1 MKLWDADI
9 RDILGRWRQRPPL
22 VLDLRRDGFCLVRV
36 REGTAEVLAEQ
47 AVNPLSPHYRELLLE
62 GLRGAVQDQGVGG
75 SPAATFLQRGDYSL
89 QVVDAPQVAE
99 GEMLAA
105 LRWQL
110 ADLLDFPVQ
119 EAVLG
124 AFPVPDSE
132 GRQIFAVA
140 ARESVVQER
149 VDLLRGAGLQPFYVG
164 IADLALRD
172 LCWLLPEEAGGAGL
186 LFLEAQACHLTVV
199 QGGSYR
205 FGRPLPIGQRH
216 FPAGIDAAAFGAA
229 SEDLALE
236 VQRTLDFYENRFRRP
251 PPTVLYLQGGPEAL
265 AGVLSEQ
272 LGRRCRNVEEIVGAA
287 DSQCLLAQAFAAEL
301 PAP

>member
-1 MKLWDADI
+1 MKLWDADL
-9 RDILGRWRQRPPL
+9 RDILARWRRRPPL
-22 VLDLRRDGFCLVRV
+22 VVDLRRDGFCLVRV
-36 REGTAEVLAEQ
+36 QGGAAEVLAEQ
-47 AVNPLSPHYRELLLE
+47 ALNPLSPRYRELLLE
-62 GLRGAVQDQGVGG
+62 GLRGAVQEGSVGG

-140 ARESVVQER
+140 VRESVVQER

-186 LFLEAQACHLTVV
+186 LFLEAQTCHLTVV

-205 FGRPLPIGQRH
+205 FGRPLPIGQKH
-216 FPAGIDAAAFGAA
+216 FPEGAAALSVA

-272 LGRRCRNVEEIVGAA
+272 LGRRCRNVAEIVDAA
-287 DSQCLLAQAFAAEL
+287 DGQCLLAQAFAAEL